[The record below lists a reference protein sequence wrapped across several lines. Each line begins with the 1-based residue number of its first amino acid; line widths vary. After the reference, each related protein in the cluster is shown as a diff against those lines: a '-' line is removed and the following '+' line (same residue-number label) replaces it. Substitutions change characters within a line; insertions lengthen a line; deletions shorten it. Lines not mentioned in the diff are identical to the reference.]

1 VTATPR
7 RTLWLAAG
15 GLLALVFTVW
25 AGFGLAGWTVGSV
38 ERNEHRVLR
47 GEVSKVRIDATSGD
61 VTLVP
66 TDGREVVVDSRAQG
80 TLWLPKMRTRIDG
93 GNVSV
98 HGECSVSLFAGCS
111 VSFVVHIPAGT
122 PVSVKT
128 ASGDVRASGL
138 SGPVRLDV
146 STGDVDLVGLTGGT
160 DADVSSGD
168 IRARR
173 LGGRVVLKT
182 SSGDVR
188 AAELTSTVAGADAT
202 AGDVWVDLAVVP
214 RRVSAA
220 SSSGDVTV
228 SVPRGGGEAYDAQL
242 ATSSG
247 GRHLGVR
254 HDPLADRSLS
264 AVTSSGDAAIRY
276 R

>member
-66 TDGREVVVDSRAQG
+66 TDGREVV
-80 TLWLPKMRTRIDG
+80 
-93 GNVSV
+93 
-98 HGECSVSLFAGCS
+98 
-111 VSFVVHIPAGT
+111 
-122 PVSVKT
+122 
-128 ASGDVRASGL
+128 
-138 SGPVRLDV
+138 
-146 STGDVDLVGLTGGT
+146 
-160 DADVSSGD
+160 
-168 IRARR
+168 
-173 LGGRVVLKT
+173 
-182 SSGDVR
+182 
-188 AAELTSTVAGADAT
+188 
-202 AGDVWVDLAVVP
+202 P

-247 GRHLGVR
+247 GRHLGLR